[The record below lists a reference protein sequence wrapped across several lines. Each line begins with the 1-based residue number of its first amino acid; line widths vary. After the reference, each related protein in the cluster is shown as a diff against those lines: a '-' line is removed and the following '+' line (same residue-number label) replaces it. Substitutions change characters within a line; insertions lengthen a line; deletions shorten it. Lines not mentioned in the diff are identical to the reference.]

1 MDFSLTNILSI
12 CTLATPCGLFGK
24 RELSSKNVY
33 YLFDGITSNLHV
45 GLHLQTK
52 IQAIILCVLLEGSK
66 AVLSVLLVA
75 SASYAVYLFFI
86 LFLEDVRRCGCW
98 TRVVVQM

>member
-12 CTLATPCGLFGK
+12 CTLATSCGLFGK

-33 YLFDGITSNLHV
+33 YLFDGITSNLHVV

-75 SASYAVYLFFI
+75 SASYAVYLF
-86 LFLEDVRRCGCW
+86 LFCSWKMSDAVAVGPE
-98 TRVVVQM
+98 